1 MKQTPKSLALGMTVH
16 QMTGSTKLINILHG
30 LGHSVSSS
38 TVCKHD
44 SALAS
49 ISNAADQVNIPR
61 NVNVGLFTTIVWDNN
76 DFNEETLTGKGT
88 THVTNGIVI
97 QRGEP
102 AHNRK
107 VTVNKKIRTLIAP
120 EQNIKPYTSMT
131 KGVPSLSEHSSD
143 LEIDIDVHRAFQQHG
158 IQLDFAYVVCR
169 IVSSDIGSIIPGWT
183 GFNSQLSTYVPD
195 LSNIGYLPVI
205 DSPATDMATVNAVLK
220 QSIFISQHLQI
231 PEIVLY
237 LTKRFMRRSK

>member
-183 GFNSQLSTYVPD
+183 GFNSQLSTHVPD

-205 DSPATDMATVNAVLK
+205 DSPATDMAE
-220 QSIFISQHLQI
+220 SIFISQHLQI